1 MAKVSKQ
8 NLKKKII
15 KKVFPK
21 EDIRKLTKLVS
32 GKSFDLFIMGIIFAN
47 AIVLGMMTSETL
59 NLYFDRGL
67 FLLDRLFMGIFIVEM
82 FLKLYALKKG
92 FFSSGWNIFDLVVV
106 GVSTVPVASGL
117 IVLRTFRL
125 FRLFKYI
132 HHSSKMSNI
141 VQMFIDLI
149 PAFVS
154 FLAVFAV
161 VFYVYAIMA
170 VMLFGDVFASFGD
183 LGSAMFTLLQ
193 VFTLDG
199 WASAIARPI
208 MLLFPHAWVF
218 FFSLLLLSFLLVVSF
233 LAVVVRR
240 VVVDVK

>member
-1 MAKVSKQ
+1 MANVSKQ

-21 EDIRKLTKLVS
+21 EDIRKLTKLVT
-32 GKSFDLFIMGIIFAN
+32 GKSFDFFIMGIIFAN
-47 AIVLGMMTSETL
+47 AVVLGMMTSETL

-92 FFSSGWNIFDLVVV
+92 FFSSGWNVFDLIVVA
-106 GVSTVPVASGL
+106 VSAVPFASGF

-132 HHSSKMSNI
+132 HHSSKMNNI
-141 VQMFIDLI
+141 VQTFIDLI

-170 VMLFGDVFASFGD
+170 VILFGDVFTSFGD
-183 LGSAMFTLLQ
+183 LGNAMFSLLQ
-193 VFTLDG
+193 IFTLDG
-199 WASAIARPI
+199 WASMIARPI

-218 FFSLLLLSFLLVVSF
+218 FISFLLLAFLLIISF
-233 LAVVVRR
+233 FAVVIKR
-240 VVVDVK
+240 VIAEEK